1 MGREWY
7 FIWGSKSSNKKAGGI
22 KGNGGGSGRGGGREK
37 KSVRPQ
43 VTAATVASGGCMNAL
58 LHLFNFHHFHVCL
71 HSQNSSYLPDDDLTP
86 SKGVEA
92 PRNSLSNIEDEKQ
105 FYLNIPVDIQIKTNR
120 RDTRLKLESKTKEM
134 LETIDSPAP
143 GARTP
148 TIVARLMGLDV
159 LPESNTSTPRSSSSY
174 SRVSTRSPP
183 NRTTKAQRKRSVKND
198 LQSVLG
204 RSSLPE
210 SPKSST
216 SSQRRMSLSSTNVVD
231 KHRLSLQ
238 INKENNIVKEMESSR
253 RSCSAINAKKRVGR
267 RYEDENNNNSPGFY
281 AKQIMKQVKETV
293 SNRRSFGADITN
305 KIGQSEFRKDDNL
318 LLEKQPI
325 KPNKS
330 RLVKSSDITKKTKFS
345 RCDVREIVPTIDKL
359 EVKNNERDNCC
370 TKFDNADNNGIK
382 SCLKMSTKSCEYVR
396 NKKDDELFVRP
407 STRARGNNLGTEK
420 KCKKTPLT
428 KELVDHSTVPSIIPL
443 KKDSSYL
450 QVSPKKLLEKQG
462 SSKAQIT
469 KLYNTSSTT
478 TTTNNNTVKQL
489 SRKPGRRTNA
499 TIQQQ
504 EAAYN
509 PVDHEKTTR
518 TNKNSSIA
526 EFQYI
531 SKILKCTGINYSD
544 TSISLTKWFSP
555 LHPLDPTIYH
565 NLEASCYFTSVNID
579 HLPSD
584 INRKLIFH
592 LVDEILADILLKPNN
607 MQINGLELVKI
618 LCRRIRS
625 FTSIDCKTLQ
635 DIDALV
641 EQDMPRFG
649 EDGEAIVAEIERDI
663 FDSLVQEIVVF

>member
-1 MGREWY
+1 MGREWN
-7 FIWGSKSSNKKAGGI
+7 FIWGSKSSNKKTGGV
-22 KGNGGGSGRGGGREK
+22 KSDGGGGGGGGGRGSREK
-37 KSVRPQ
+37 KMVRTK
-43 VTAATVASGGCMNAL
+43 VAAAAVASGGCMNAL
-58 LHLFNFHHFHVCL
+58 LHMFDFHHFHICL
-71 HSQNSSYLPDDDLTP
+71 HPQNSSYLSDEDDPTP
-86 SKGVEA
+86 CKGVEA

-105 FYLNIPVDIQIKTNR
+105 FYFKSPMGIQIKTNR
-120 RDTRLKLESKTKEM
+120 RDTRLKVESKTKDI
-134 LETIDSPAP
+134 LEEAIDSPAL

-183 NRTTKAQRKRSVKND
+183 SRTTRTQRKRSVKND
-198 LQSVLG
+198 LPSGLG
-204 RSSLPE
+204 RSSLPD

-216 SSQRRMSLSSTNVVD
+216 SSQRRMSLSMNAVD

-253 RSCSAINAKKRVGR
+253 RSCSAINTKKREGR
-267 RYEDENNNNSPGFY
+267 RYEEEYNNKSRGYY
-281 AKQIMKQVKETV
+281 AKQVKETV
-293 SNRRSFGADITN
+293 SNRREFGVDITN
-305 KIGQSEFRKDDNL
+305 KIRQKEFRKDENL
-318 LLEKQPI
+318 LIEKQPI
-325 KPNKS
+325 KQNKS
-330 RLVKSSDITKKTKFS
+330 RLLVKSSEITKKTRIS

-359 EVKNNERDNCC
+359 EVKNDNKQIYCC
-370 TKFDNADNNGIK
+370 EKMDVADLKKFDNADNNGMK
-382 SCLKMSTKSCEYVR
+382 SSSKMSTKSCEYIR

-407 STRARGNNLGTEK
+407 LTKGNNLATEK

-428 KELVDHSTVPSIIPL
+428 KELVHSTVPSIVPL
-443 KKDSSYL
+443 KKDSSY
-450 QVSPKKLLEKQG
+450 VEATPKKLLEKQG

-469 KLYNTSSTT
+469 KHYNTSTT
-478 TTTNNNTVKQL
+478 TKQL
-489 SRKPGRRTNA
+489 SRKPGRQTNA
-499 TIQQQ
+499 TVQQ
-504 EAAYN
+504 EAAHN
-509 PVDHEKTTR
+509 PVDHEKTTP
-518 TNKNSSIA
+518 TSTSIA

-531 SKILKCTGINYSD
+531 SRILKCTGINND

-565 NLEASCYFTSVNID
+565 NLEASYNFTTVNID
-579 HLPSD
+579 HLPSL

-592 LVDEILADILLKPNN
+592 LVNAILADILLKPNN
-607 MQINGLELVKI
+607 NLQINGLQLVKT
-618 LCRRIRS
+618 LCTRIRS

-635 DIDALV
+635 DIDTLV